1 MNKRILL
8 EMKVKRRVKEEIAKV
23 NDMLEEKYGPRRTS
37 QTYQEHKAV
46 VIYAWE
52 HGVSVPEAQQM
63 MSKERKTGYIFPKKH
78 GY

>member
-8 EMKVKRRVKEEIAKV
+8 ELKMKKRVAAEIAAV
-23 NDMLEEKYGPRRTS
+23 NDMLEAKYGPRRENA
-37 QTYQEHKAV
+37 TYKENKAV

-52 HGVSVPEAQQM
+52 HGVSVPEAREM
-63 MSKERKTGYIFPKKH
+63 MAKERKTGVTFPKKH